1 MKIFGADMKKILFAL
16 LLFAT
21 PAHAADS
28 VVVAELF
35 TSQGCSSCPPAQ
47 AFLGELAKRDDVLAL
62 ELHVDYWDNL
72 TTMLHGTWKD
82 PYSDNTWTQ
91 RQLQYNRRMTGEEDA
106 RVYTPEM
113 VIDGRFQETGSKK
126 NAVNEMIEQARAL
139 RRGVYAITT
148 TATDKGVDIKV
159 EGAGKGIMKPQQVV
173 LVRLITEAE
182 TKITAGEN
190 HGDKLKGYN
199 IVKDM
204 MVVGTWSGGKETYNA
219 PVPAFKA
226 GEGCA
231 VLLQDPENMHIIS
244 GAKCTL
250 N

>member
-1 MKIFGADMKKILFAL
+1 MKNFFFAL
-16 LLFAT
+16 LLLAT
-21 PAHAADS
+21 PAYAEKPA
-28 VVVAELF
+28 VVAELF

-62 ELHVDYWDNL
+62 ELHVDYWDEL
-72 TTMLHGTWKD
+72 VTMLHGKWKD
-82 PYSDNTWTQ
+82 PYSDNTWSQ
-91 RQLQYNRRMTGEEDA
+91 RQLEYNRRLTGEE
-106 RVYTPEM
+106 RVYTPQI

-126 NAVNEMIEQARAL
+126 SAVKEMIEQARSQ
-139 RRGVYAITT
+139 RRGVYTITT
-148 TATDKGVDIKV
+148 AKTDKGVDV
-159 EGAGKGIMKPQQVV
+159 TVDGAGKGIMKPQQVV

-190 HGDKLKGYN
+190 KGDNLTGYN

-204 MVVGTWSGGKETYNA
+204 MVVGTWSGGKETYQA
-219 PVPAFKA
+219 PIPPFKT
-226 GEGCA
+226 GESCA
-231 VLLQDPENMHIIS
+231 VLLQDPENMHILN